1 MAVGQRKK
9 RLLQENVL
17 KVHSVKNV
25 QGVEQVKVMG
35 YSTILVELCIFPGL
49 RLRGLTTMWMLST
62 YSLNWK

>member
-25 QGVEQVKVMG
+25 RGVEQVKVMG
-35 YSTILVELCIFPGL
+35 YLKF
-49 RLRGLTTMWMLST
+49 RF
-62 YSLNWK
+62 